1 MQLLVKTC
9 LVPKVASFNENTHT
23 HSHRI
28 QTNPYETNPFWRR
41 CSFTYFE
48 PTHCSFLFPFQI
60 SLINWSILISR
71 LLFIS
76 AQLWGFLVELK
87 FTRLLV
93 LIPALLSFQSLVWSS
108 DPSPTNHLSRGA
120 PDCIC
125 IHITISICCNITI
138 CIFILCCLNWQKWQ
152 TNRWNIYFIY
162 IKGRPSTYPPSS
174 IRIILQGNNQDNQD
188 NNPWTAPSKKSLVP
202 GIGGWLWIIWFHL
215 RSNCICR

>member
-1 MQLLVKTC
+1 MGSLLGLMARLRWPMLYQRRLHSHNRQQLLYIFDLEPQDKTQM
-9 LVPKVASFNENTHT
+9 PRFGSNNTIIGQNMPFSKSCHLQQEYP
-23 HSHRI
+23 HPQSQNSNQSI
-28 QTNPYETNPFWRR
+28 QDQPILTQMLFYIFWANALLI
-41 CSFTYFE
+41 S
-48 PTHCSFLFPFQI
+48 LPFQI

-125 IHITISICCNITI
+125 IHITISICCYITI

-152 TNRWNIYFIY
+152 TNRWNIYFI
-162 IKGRPSTYPPSS
+162 S
-174 IRIILQGNNQDNQD
+174 I
-188 NNPWTAPSKKSLVP
+188 
-202 GIGGWLWIIWFHL
+202 
-215 RSNCICR
+215 

>member
-1 MQLLVKTC
+1 MQLLVKTF
-9 LVPKVASFNENTHT
+9 LVPKVASFNENTYT

-28 QTNPYETNPFWRR
+28 QTNPYQTNPFWRR

-48 PTHCSFLFPFQI
+48 P
-60 SLINWSILISR
+60 INA
-71 LLFIS
+71 LFIS
-76 AQLWGFLVELK
+76 LSLSDFSDQLINPNQPVIVHFFCSIVRFFGEQK

-125 IHITISICCNITI
+125 IHITISICCYITI

-152 TNRWNIYFIY
+152 TNRSNIYFI
-162 IKGRPSTYPPSS
+162 S
-174 IRIILQGNNQDNQD
+174 I
-188 NNPWTAPSKKSLVP
+188 
-202 GIGGWLWIIWFHL
+202 
-215 RSNCICR
+215 

>member
-23 HSHRI
+23 HSYSI
-28 QTNPYETNPFWRR
+28 QTNPYKTNQFWRR

-48 PTHCSFLFPFQI
+48 PRHCSFLFPFQI

-76 AQLWGFLVELK
+76 SAQLWSFFVELK

-125 IHITISICCNITI
+125 IHITISICCYVHYN
-138 CIFILCCLNWQKWQ
+138 L
-152 TNRWNIYFIY
+152 YFY
-162 IKGRPSTYPPSS
+162 IMLPQLAKMANKQVGKTFHSS
-174 IRIILQGNNQDNQD
+174 VLFYRDNILQGNNQDNQD
-188 NNPWTAPSKKSLVP
+188 NNPCTAPSKKSWDWWMALNHLVSFNVK
-202 GIGGWLWIIWFHL
+202 LHL
-215 RSNCICR
+215 SLIS